1 MDLLAHHFTTLSAS
15 SWLRPTCLTRMSRP
29 RLLAAQLAQTGP
41 QGEAAGLHLLLR
53 LPAGLDPQTVSVAAA
68 AHGLT
73 MGKAS
78 WHWAN
83 LDTAPPA
90 LLIGYGSVREGDL
103 ARGIESLRV

>member
-1 MDLLAHHFTTLSAS
+1 
-15 SWLRPTCLTRMSRP
+15 
-29 RLLAAQLAQTGP
+29 
-41 QGEAAGLHLLLR
+41 
-53 LPAGLDPQTVSVAAA
+53 
-68 AHGLT
+68 